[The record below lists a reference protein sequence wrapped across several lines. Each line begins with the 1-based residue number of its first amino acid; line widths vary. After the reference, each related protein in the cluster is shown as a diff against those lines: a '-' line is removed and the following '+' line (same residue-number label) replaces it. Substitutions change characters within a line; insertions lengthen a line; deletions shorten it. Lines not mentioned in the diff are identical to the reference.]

1 MTIRDDNK
9 IESSINGKVFASAN
23 CDVCG
28 SECLYAELSTY
39 ELSSFG
45 AMKVCPECVSRQGI
59 DKVYRNANAML
70 GDIISIAINSDEGAE
85 QRLEVIKQLLRG
97 KIGSL

>member
-1 MTIRDDNK
+1 MTTRDDDNK
-9 IESSINGKVFASAN
+9 IATSAN

-45 AMKVCPECVSRQGI
+45 ATKVCPECVSREGVS
-59 DKVYRNANAML
+59 KVYRNANAML
-70 GDIISIAINSDEGAE
+70 GDIINIAINSDDGAE
-85 QRLEVIKQLLRG
+85 QRLEAIKQLLGG